1 VSFLLISKQFL
12 QTEKTASFIKMVS
25 FANSAYQKEINSAC
39 FERNAI
45 NNLSLNSEMVSPMPI
60 TRLMLLEIINCE
72 TLEYNSHW
80 TSRFEI
86 YPKE

>member
-1 VSFLLISKQFL
+1 MCLFFSKQFL
-12 QTEKTASFIKMVS
+12 QTEKTALLYQNGFIRTQLIKIRDKFGRV
-25 FANSAYQKEINSAC
+25 I
-39 FERNAI
+39 ERNAI
-45 NNLSLNSEMVSPMPI
+45 NEFIFEFEMVSPMPI